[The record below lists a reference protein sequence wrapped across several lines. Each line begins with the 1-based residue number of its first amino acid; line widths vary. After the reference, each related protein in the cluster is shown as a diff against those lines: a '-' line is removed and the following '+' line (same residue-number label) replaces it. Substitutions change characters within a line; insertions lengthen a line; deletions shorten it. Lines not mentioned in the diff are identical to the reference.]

1 MGKPTGF
8 LEYNREV
15 AKVLPPKVRIAN
27 FKEFR
32 TPLNKE
38 KQKLQGARCMAC
50 GVPFCQAG
58 MMIGGMASGCPLHN
72 LVPETN
78 DLVYTGNWKQAFLRL
93 NKTHSFPEFTSRVCP
108 ALCEAAC
115 TCNLNGEPVSTKENE
130 RAIIETAYAQGWVK
144 PQPPAVRTGK
154 NIAVVGSGP
163 SGLAAAQQLNRR
175 GHSVTVFER
184 SDRIGGLLRY
194 GIPNMKLEKSVIDRR
209 LKLMEEEGVKFVT
222 NTNVGVD
229 ITAEELLKKFDRVI
243 LCCGASNPRDIKV
256 PGRDAKGIYF
266 AVDFLKKVTK
276 TLLDSD
282 FTKAPYEDAKGKHV
296 LVIGGGPAGLSASI
310 NVRARGRSAL
320 VVSNPLEENPLWR
333 AEKVDNYLGLPGL
346 SGAEMLAAMR
356 RHAEQAGVEFLAGKV
371 LNAVQMP
378 DAWYVSVGP
387 DMYNARAVV
396 LAAGVARGKKFAGEA
411 ELLGR
416 GVSYCATCDG
426 MLYRGKPVAVVG
438 YTDTAR
444 QEAEFLQKIGCS
456 VTYFDR
462 PKQCEIR
469 GDGRVES
476 VTCDGRTIP
485 AEGVFILRPT
495 MAPTELFPGLAV
507 EQGYVTVDRRMATN
521 LPGLFAAGDCTGG
534 PLQVSKAAGDGLI
547 AGQSAAAWA
556 AAQERREKQS

>member
-1 MGKPTGF
+1 MS
-8 LEYNREV
+8 Y
-15 AKVLPPKVRIAN
+15 
-27 FKEFR
+27 
-32 TPLNKE
+32 
-38 KQKLQGARCMAC
+38 
-50 GVPFCQAG
+50 
-58 MMIGGMASGCPLHN
+58 
-72 LVPETN
+72 
-78 DLVYTGNWKQAFLRL
+78 D
-93 NKTHSFPEFTSRVCP
+93 
-108 ALCEAAC
+108 
-115 TCNLNGEPVSTKENE
+115 
-130 RAIIETAYAQGWVK
+130 
-144 PQPPAVRTGK
+144 
-154 NIAVVGSGP
+154 
-163 SGLAAAQQLNRR
+163 
-175 GHSVTVFER
+175 
-184 SDRIGGLLRY
+184 
-194 GIPNMKLEKSVIDRR
+194 
-209 LKLMEEEGVKFVT
+209 
-222 NTNVGVD
+222 
-229 ITAEELLKKFDRVI
+229 
-243 LCCGASNPRDIKV
+243 
-256 PGRDAKGIYF
+256 
-266 AVDFLKKVTK
+266 
-276 TLLDSD
+276 
-282 FTKAPYEDAKGKHV
+282 V

-438 YTDTAR
+438 YTDT
-444 QEAEFLQKIGCS
+444 
-456 VTYFDR
+456 DR